1 MWRIKAA
8 AGRVFHRW
16 TVTGPSSSLRLPP
29 THSAEDDAIN
39 SPLVSTQSHF
49 KSSSTD
55 SQNKEEREK
64 REKEQNARF
73 CSKQLPRFSGLD
85 AVGWGAAAVVLL
97 QFARHLHR
105 QFCHRSGPQESD
117 AALSFSVQS
126 IVTSTLG
133 PTGIKFKQY
142 ILPQCVTPHSINNPR
157 VENSVSTRS
166 TPPANVKAV
175 YSRTKQQEH
184 NESVEQDEPLFIKD
198 IQDSLC
204 SGSTSENGQQG
215 DLQREDPNPEEILN
229 RATSNL
235 QGAAKSSISSILNII
250 GLKNMKAKDYD
261 MAFSYFM
268 VAANQGYSKAQYN
281 VGVCYE
287 LGKGTVKD
295 IKKAALY
302 YSYAA
307 AQGHNM
313 AQFRWARYLLHVKPE
328 KQTRDIQEAVRQL
341 EKAAKSGHKEAQA
354 YLGVFFTKEP
364 HKDLHQAA
372 RYLMMASESGDTAS
386 HYNLGICYEKGWGV
400 MMDLQQ
406 AAELYQKAAALE
418 HADAQCALGM
428 LYQQG
433 LGGLPVSF
441 SKAIELYRRAAHSGS
456 DEAAHNL
463 QCLMENLQIKGS
475 FSFSKEHTVLRSAM
489 SSPCLPSLASPRLPI
504 PQERPRGV
512 IEDWGGS
519 QLQAGKASDLAHS
532 WSMGSLHV
540 SPLSNRSLLSKDGRL
555 RSASTICLH
564 RHSEALAGR
573 QACRSGVTGVG

>member
-29 THSAEDDAIN
+29 THSAEDDVIN
-39 SPLVSTQSHF
+39 SPLVSTHSHF

-55 SQNKEEREK
+55 SQNGEEREK

-85 AVGWGAAAVVLL
+85 AVGWGAAAVVIL

-105 QFCHRSGPQESD
+105 QFCHRNGPQESD

-126 IVTSTLG
+126 IITSTLG
-133 PTGIKFKQY
+133 PAR
-142 ILPQCVTPHSINNPR
+142 IN
-157 VENSVSTRS
+157 
-166 TPPANVKAV
+166 
-175 YSRTKQQEH
+175 
-184 NESVEQDEPLFIKD
+184 EPLFIKD
-198 IQDSLC
+198 IQGSLC

-229 RATSNL
+229 QATSNL
-235 QGAAKSSISSILNII
+235 QGAANSSVSSILNII

-313 AQFRWARYLLHVKPE
+313 AQFRWAQYLLHVKPE
-328 KQTRDIQEAVRQL
+328 KQTRDTQEAVGQL
-341 EKAAKSGHKEAQA
+341 EKAAKSGLKEAQA

-364 HKDLHQAA
+364 HKDLYQAA
-372 RYLMMASESGDTAS
+372 RYLMMASESGDPAS

-400 MMDLQQ
+400 MMDLRQ

-418 HADAQCALGM
+418 HADAQCALGV

-441 SKAIELYRRAAHSGS
+441 SKAIELYWRAAHSGS
-456 DEAAHNL
+456 DEATRNL
-463 QCLMENLQIKGS
+463 QCLMEDLQIKGS
-475 FSFSKEHTVLRSAM
+475 FSFSNEHSVLRSVM

-504 PQERPRGV
+504 PQERPREV
-512 IEDWGGS
+512 SEDWGGS
-519 QLQAGKASDLAHS
+519 QLQAGMASDLTHS

-540 SPLSNRSLLSKDGRL
+540 SPLSNRSLLAKDGRL
-555 RSASTICLH
+555 RSASTICLDH
-564 RHSEALAGR
+564 RSEALAGR
-573 QACRSGVTGVG
+573 LASHSGVTGVG